1 LWHTLPNKKS
11 NCLSYTTCFVGLPT
25 IKDKPCFIDVTITPN
40 DASFKECEYQLTISR
55 DGYDLDEE
63 SIKEIAYFNDEFLE
77 ITDKA
82 ESGDLIYVQVIN
94 KRDPQ
99 VKSDI
104 IEITVY

>member
-1 LWHTLPNKKS
+1 MKQAIAENISVSAWSANGKNVVS
-11 NCLSYTTCFVGLPT
+11 
-25 IKDKPCFIDVTITPN
+25 KDKPCFIDVTITPN

>member
-1 LWHTLPNKKS
+1 MSLCTIICIGTLALCKGS
-11 NCLSYTTCFVGLPT
+11 GYG
-25 IKDKPCFIDVTITPN
+25 
-40 DASFKECEYQLTISR
+40 EYQLTISR

-104 IEITVY
+104 IEITIY